1 VAKAISGT
9 TDARKGEPSEA
20 QILPRLFAS
29 VFLCCC
35 VLLPSSVSAYEET
48 LGTQE
53 IEGAMDST
61 RVNEVFGQYLATVQM
76 YDPERATRMGIH
88 SADSVLTQRTQG
100 RVNMELEALKRLRAK
115 LHEITKAS
123 MTPPLQVDYSVLDHI
138 LEVDIYEMEHLNLL
152 TLRPQYYLEP
162 LFSVYQL
169 LSKDSGEYGER
180 AANALS
186 RIKQFPQ
193 ILEQAERNLSHPPK
207 IWVEQALRQT
217 EDALNGIPDFI
228 PLFRGYTRYDPVLK
242 TQVDDTMG
250 KARTALVRYRDFLKN
265 DILPNADGEF
275 VSGDYT
281 YGFYLER
288 WHSLDL
294 TPGAAY
300 RYAKKSCNSA
310 FKDLENEALNIDAIK
325 AKEKGWKGVFD
336 ALPHEHPPLNDILK
350 IFQDEVDR
358 AYQHFDEYKVVEFPK
373 QRLLIKKMPSFMAGA
388 LPYVYYSEPFALDDA
403 RVSELYIS
411 LPSEK
416 TPEAAREKILA
427 SGFNYAQIELL
438 TAFDVMPGMH
448 LRSYAANNNGSRIR
462 KIANQ
467 PMVTNG
473 WACYAELLAEEMG
486 YYSSYWSRFLRIYV
500 RALRSGRA
508 YVDVGL
514 HTGKISYDEAVKF
527 FEDKFHMTKGQA
539 QTEVLRISLA
549 PTESLSYILGMD
561 RILEMRKYYKRTEE
575 KYFDLR
581 EFHSAFLR
589 QGKIPLPDIETE
601 LRRLKKESQKMV
613 K

>member
-1 VAKAISGT
+1 
-9 TDARKGEPSEA
+9 
-20 QILPRLFAS
+20 
-29 VFLCCC
+29 
-35 VLLPSSVSAYEET
+35 
-48 LGTQE
+48 
-53 IEGAMDST
+53 MDST
-61 RVNEVFGQYLATVQM
+61 RLNEVFGQYLATVQM

-88 SADSVLTQRTQG
+88 SADSVLTRRTQE
-100 RVNMELEALKRLRAK
+100 RVNKELDALKRLRAK

-123 MTPPLQVDYSVLDHI
+123 MYPSLQVDYSLLDHI
-138 LEVDIYEMEHLNLL
+138 LEVDIYEMEHLDLL
-152 TLRPQYYLEP
+152 TRRPQYYLEP

-169 LSKDSGEYGER
+169 LSKDFGEYGER

-193 ILEQAERNLSHPPK
+193 ILEQAERNVSHPPK
-207 IWVEQALRQT
+207 IWAEQALRQT

-242 TQVDDTMG
+242 TQVDETMG

-275 VSGDYT
+275 ISGDYT

-288 WHSLDL
+288 WHSLDI
-294 TPGAAY
+294 TPGSAL
-300 RYAKKSCNSA
+300 RYAKKSYRSA
-310 FKDLENEALNIDAIK
+310 LNDLDKEALNIDAIK
-325 AKEKGWKGVFD
+325 AKGTGWKGVLD
-336 ALPHEHPPLNDILK
+336 ALPHEHPPLGDVLK

-373 QRLLIKKMPSFMAGA
+373 QRLLIKKMPSFMSGV
-388 LPYVYYSEPFALDDA
+388 LPYAYYSEPFALDDA
-403 RVSELYIS
+403 RVSELYVS

-416 TPEAAREKILA
+416 TPAAAREKILA

-448 LRSYAANNNGSRIR
+448 LRSFAAANNRSRIR

-514 HTGKISYDEAVKF
+514 HTGKMSYDEAVKF
-527 FEDKFHMTKGQA
+527 FEDEFHMSRGQA

-561 RILEMRKYYKRTEE
+561 RILEMRKYSKRTEE
-575 KYFDLR
+575 KYFDMR

-589 QGKIPLPDIETE
+589 QGKIPLPDIKTE